1 MRFREH
7 ASKMSA
13 GDAPFADERASAA
26 QGDLPRRIAAGL
38 LERLD
43 SIVADA
49 VAVVGYSTG
58 TNLDSDNF
66 RRIGHRVAQ
75 LLASTVRDSRVDPR
89 ASSVTDLYTA
99 VLDCSLA
106 LDQLFT
112 FTYLI
117 ERSALDELAS
127 DDGLR
132 AALEPWPRVAQLVR
146 RASFDLL
153 AAYVERAQLERR
165 ETAAIDRLTTLHTRA
180 LFDAALDKEIDRASR
195 FGGSFSMILFDVDHL
210 SDINQE
216 HGYGV
221 GDKIL
226 ERLGILIRTF
236 FRQHDWVARHSEDSI
251 AVLLS
256 PAEAGRAHGLA
267 ERVRATVQERL
278 AFVDHRTDRPVTVT
292 VSAAVINAAV
302 GVGDVIDTQR
312 LITEAEAAVDRAKR
326 QGRNRVVR
334 IDGYR
339 GAPSP
344 RMGP

>member
-1 MRFREH
+1 
-7 ASKMSA
+7 MSA

-26 QGDLPRRIAAGL
+26 QDDLRRRIAAGL

-58 TNLDSDNF
+58 TNLSGDTS

-75 LLASTVRDSRVDPR
+75 LLAFAVRDGKVDPR
-89 ASSVTDLYTA
+89 SSSVTDLHTA
-99 VLDCSLA
+99 VLDCLTI
-106 LDQLFT
+106 DQLFT

-117 ERSALDELAS
+117 ERSVLDELAS

-132 AALEPWPRVAQLVR
+132 AAFEPWPRAAQLVR
-146 RASFDLL
+146 RASFALL

-165 ETAAIDRLTTLHTRA
+165 ESAAIDRLTTLHTRA
-180 LFDAALDKEIDRASR
+180 LFDAALEKEIDRASR

-210 SDINQE
+210 SDINQG

-267 ERVRATVQERL
+267 ERVRATVAERL

-302 GVGDVIDTQR
+302 AVGEVIDPQR
-312 LITEAEAAVDRAKR
+312 LIAEAEAAVDRAKR

-344 RMGP
+344 RMGS